1 MNYRQIA
8 RLLGGIVLVLGVSM
22 LASLFWAFPLFGQ
35 VETVEWNGLRGVLG
49 AFGLCVL
56 LGGLLSWWG
65 RPAAGQRLFRKEA
78 LAVVGLGWLLATLL
92 GAMPYWLSGACRD
105 RDAQGQPIRMDL
117 WDGLFES
124 ASGFSGTGASVL
136 CNVEDPEL
144 VPRSILF
151 WRSETHFLG
160 GLGIVVLFV
169 AILGMGSVGKA
180 LMTAEAPGAIQQS
193 IHERSQQAA
202 WAFAFIFIGLN
213 ALLTILLLVQGVPF
227 YHALCHAFGTVATG
241 GFSTFNDSIGHF
253 HNAAIEMTIVMFM
266 FLGCTNFTLLYFL
279 VIGQGKKILQNTE
292 FRVYVGILTTATVI
306 VAVYT
311 WKAGTYAHLRDAF
324 RYAVFQVVSITTNT
338 GFGTADFDQWTGF
351 AKGVLLFLMYVG
363 GCMGSTSC
371 SIKVVRYVLLAKS
384 LWLQLE
390 HVFRPNV
397 VRQIRLNGEPVEPE
411 ELHKIPLYFC
421 LIAVLSVAG
430 WLALLALEP
439 DATWAQAGHNPREKL
454 ADCASAVAATINGV
468 GPGIGLVGVM
478 TNYAAL
484 QGPSKLV
491 LTLLMLLGRLEVFPL
506 ILLLMPRFWKTT

>member
-1 MNYRQIA
+1 MT
-8 RLLGGIVLVLGVSM
+8 
-22 LASLFWAFPLFGQ
+22 ASLVWAFPAFGQ
-35 VETVEWNGLRGVLG
+35 VEAIEWDGLRGLLG
-49 AFGLCVL
+49 AMAACAL

-65 RPAAGQRLFRKEA
+65 RSAAGQRLFRKEA
-78 LAVVGLGWLLATLL
+78 LAVVGLSWLLATVL
-92 GAMPYWLSGACRD
+92 GAVPYWLSGACRQ
-105 RDAQGQPIRMDL
+105 RDVQGQPVRMDFF
-117 WDGLFES
+117 DGLFES

-136 CNVEDPEL
+136 CDVEDPEL

-151 WRSETHFLG
+151 WRSQTHFLG

-180 LMTAEAPGAIQQS
+180 LLTAEAPSATQQS

-202 WAFAFIFIGLN
+202 WAFALIFVGLN
-213 ALLTILLLVQGVPF
+213 ALLTILLLVQGVPI

-241 GFSTFNDSIGHF
+241 GFSTFNKSIGHF
-253 HNAAIEMTIVMFM
+253 HNAAIEMTIVVFM
-266 FLGCTNFTLLYFL
+266 FLGCTNFALLYFL
-279 VIGQGKKILQNTE
+279 LVGQGKKILQNTE
-292 FRVYVGILTTATVI
+292 YRVYVGILLVATGV
-306 VAVYT
+306 VVGYS
-311 WKAGTYAHLRDAF
+311 WQAGTYSSLLEAF
-324 RYAVFQVVSITTNT
+324 RYGLFQVVSITTNT
-338 GFGTADFDQWTGF
+338 GFGTADFDRWSGF

-371 SIKVVRYVLLAKS
+371 SVKVVRYVLLAKS

-397 VRQIRLNGEPVEPE
+397 IRQIRLNGEPVEPE
-411 ELHKIPLYFC
+411 ELYKVPMYFC
-421 LIAVLSVAG
+421 MIMAISVAG
-430 WLALLALEP
+430 WLTLLAWEP
-439 DATWAQAGHNPREKL
+439 DTTWTQAGHNPREKL

-468 GPGIGLVGVM
+468 GPGIGIVGVR

-506 ILLLMPRFWKTT
+506 ILLLRPRFWKPA

>member
-1 MNYRQIA
+1 MNYRLIA
-8 RLLGGIVLVLGVSM
+8 RLLGGIVLLLGASM
-22 LASLFWAFPLFGQ
+22 TASLVWAFPAFGQ
-35 VETVEWNGLRGVLG
+35 VETVEWNGL
-49 AFGLCVL
+49 
-56 LGGLLSWWG
+56 GGLLGAMAVCAGVGGLFSWWG
-65 RPAAGQRLFRKEA
+65 RAAAGDRLFRKEA
-78 LAVVGLGWLLATLL
+78 LVVVGLSWLLATLL
-92 GAMPYWLSGACRD
+92 GAIPYWLSGTCRQ
-105 RDAQGQPIRMDL
+105 RDAQNNPVRMDL
-117 WDGLFES
+117 FDGLFES

-136 CNVEDPEL
+136 SDVEDPQL

-151 WRSETHFLG
+151 WRSQTHFLG

-180 LMTAEAPGAIQQS
+180 LMTVEAAGATQQS
-193 IHERSQQAA
+193 IHERAQHAA
-202 WAFAFIFIGLN
+202 WAFALIFLGLN
-213 ALLTILLLVQGVPF
+213 ALLSLLLMVQGLSL
-227 YHALCHAFGTVATG
+227 YDALCHAFGTVATG
-241 GFSTFNDSIGHF
+241 GFSTYNKSVGYFQNVGV
-253 HNAAIEMTIVMFM
+253 EMTIVVFM
-266 FLGCTNFTLLYFL
+266 FLGCTNFALLYFL
-279 VIGQGKKILQNTE
+279 LIGQGKKIFQNTE
-292 FRVYVGILTTATVI
+292 FRVYVAIFTLATLL
-306 VAVYT
+306 VAGYN
-311 WKAGTYAHLRDAF
+311 WRAGTYSNLQDAF
-324 RYAVFQVVSITTNT
+324 RYGVFQVVSITTNT

-411 ELHKIPLYFC
+411 ELHKVPLYFC
-421 LIAVLSVAG
+421 LIGVLSLAG
-430 WLALLALEP
+430 WLALLAMEP
-439 DATWAQAGHNPREKL
+439 DDTWNQAHRNPREKL

-506 ILLLMPRFWKTT
+506 ILLLMPRFWKTS